1 MPIDK
6 IVSHDLAASSVI
18 ARPALSDL
26 IIAPRARFHVECCD
40 AEGRVRWVDVFD
52 NLVTTQ
58 GRTDLLEK
66 YFRGSTYT
74 ASWFVGLIDSVS
86 YSAIAAGD
94 TAASHSGWTEATAY
108 TEANRPAFSPAA
120 ASAGSLDNSAS
131 KATFS
136 INATKTIK
144 GAFVISN
151 STKGGTTG
159 ILYNAAL
166 FSGGDRS
173 VVNGDTLAVQA
184 TFTVN

>member
-1 MPIDK
+1 VNLDK
-6 IVSHDLAASSVI
+6 INARDQVGASLI
-18 ARPALSDL
+18 MRPAIGE
-26 IIAPRARFHVECCD
+26 IILAPRARFHVECFD
-40 AEGRVRWVDVFD
+40 AAGALRWQDYAD

-66 YFRGSTYT
+66 YFRGATYT
-74 ASWFVGLIDSVS
+74 AAWFVGLIDSVS

-94 TAASHSGWTEATAY
+94 TAASHSGWIEATTY
-108 TEANRPAFSPAA
+108 TESTRPSFSPAA

-159 ILYNAAL
+159 TLYNAAL
-166 FSGGDRS
+166 FSGGDRAVANS
-173 VVNGDTLAVQA
+173 DTLAVSVTFSA
-184 TFTVN
+184 T

>member
-1 MPIDK
+1 MPIES
-6 IVSHDLAASSVI
+6 ITPHDLAASALI
-18 ARPALSDL
+18 ARPALAEL
-26 IIAPRARFHVECCD
+26 VFAPRALFRVECRD
-40 AEGRVRWVDVFD
+40 AAGRLKWDDIFA

-66 YFRGSTYT
+66 YFRGSAYT
-74 ASWFVGLIDSVS
+74 AAWNVGLIDSVS
-86 YSAIAAGD
+86 YTAIAAGD
-94 TAASHSGWTEATAY
+94 TAASHTGWTEATAY

-131 KATFS
+131 KATFT

-144 GAFVISN
+144 GAFIISN
-151 STKGGTTG
+151 NTKGGTTG

-166 FSGGDRS
+166 FSGGDRA

-184 TFTVN
+184 TFTVT